1 MSLTQY
7 DKPRDNMALEIE
19 ICGQWQKSRRSRFL
33 CPASLQLFVVLL
45 LFIAPVTLEASQ
57 RICVKQ
63 IKQSSTRELRF
74 WKNGLGRRIVGKNER
89 QPGLQHGEGRKIV
102 SKSFIDNNTDRSG
115 RSDRQARV
123 M

>member
-19 ICGQWQKSRRSRFL
+19 IWGQWQKSRRSRFL

-63 IKQSSTRELRF
+63 IKTVKHKRTQILEEWSRE
-74 WKNGLGRRIVGKNER
+74 KNCGQE
-89 QPGLQHGEGRKIV
+89 
-102 SKSFIDNNTDRSG
+102 
-115 RSDRQARV
+115 
-123 M
+123 